1 MKIFDWIKAFFYGN
15 DGEKEE
21 VKLSDA
27 VISKTSSIIYQY
39 ISIQICINLIAS
51 TLSLA
56 EFQTKEAGVE
66 VKNREYYKFNIE
78 PNKNTGAAS
87 FWRSVIEKLVEQNNC
102 LVVKVG
108 DEYFVTESFEK
119 TEYALKPNQYKN
131 VVIGQENP
139 YQLKDVFLE
148 EDVLYFKWNNLQV
161 LDLVQRAYSD
171 IHELISASKDNYLLL
186 SRLKILIKRDVTLS
200 ANEEFQKQ
208 YQDLVN
214 SHLKRFL
221 DPSKSNA
228 LPLAKGI
235 EYEDVSRKNSGTS
248 NNVSREMHAFI
259 NDGLELVAMAF
270 QIPPQ
275 LLKGE
280 VAGLD
285 DAFRFFMT
293 TCIKPIADIIADE
306 INRKVYGEINYKKGN
321 KVFIDTTKIRYVDI
335 KDIAPALEALTRI
348 GVNTLDD
355 NLESIGR
362 EGIGNKQRWMTK
374 NYDMI
379 ENFKI
384 EET

>member
-1 MKIFDWIKAFFYGN
+1 
-15 DGEKEE
+15 
-21 VKLSDA
+21 
-27 VISKTSSIIYQY
+27 
-39 ISIQICINLIAS
+39 
-51 TLSLA
+51 
-56 EFQTKEAGVE
+56 
-66 VKNREYYKFNIE
+66 
-78 PNKNTGAAS
+78 
-87 FWRSVIEKLVEQNNC
+87 
-102 LVVKVG
+102 
-108 DEYFVTESFEK
+108 
-119 TEYALKPNQYKN
+119 
-131 VVIGQENP
+131 
-139 YQLKDVFLE
+139 
-148 EDVLYFKWNNLQV
+148 
-161 LDLVQRAYSD
+161 
-171 IHELISASKDNYLLL
+171 
-186 SRLKILIKRDVTLS
+186 
-200 ANEEFQKQ
+200 
-208 YQDLVN
+208 
-214 SHLKRFL
+214 
-221 DPSKSNA
+221 
-228 LPLAKGI
+228 
-235 EYEDVSRKNSGTS
+235 
-248 NNVSREMHAFI
+248 
-259 NDGLELVAMAF
+259 MAF